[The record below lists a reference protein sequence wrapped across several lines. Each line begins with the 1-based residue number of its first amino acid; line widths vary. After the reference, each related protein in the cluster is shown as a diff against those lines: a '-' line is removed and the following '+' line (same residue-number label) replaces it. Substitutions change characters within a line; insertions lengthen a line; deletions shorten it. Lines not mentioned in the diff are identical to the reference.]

1 VRPSQPFSQTLL
13 HSRWLL
19 PVGLAGALGI
29 GWLAGHWGE
38 TVPGLL
44 LGVPLLIMLVVG
56 TFWSPRVGYLSFICY
71 CFLNNYLSRHV
82 DDIPVGLAM
91 EGLLVLTWLATV
103 FYRDTPPNW
112 RFTQND
118 LCGLTVAWFVINVL
132 ELGNPAGASF
142 LGWLNEI
149 RSSALLWLLVVPLGL
164 LVFRQRRDLNVFLYI
179 VIGFSIFGA
188 LYGIKQKFLGVD
200 AMEQRW
206 LDAGAAGTHV
216 LWGRLRVFSNYS
228 EAAQFGCSQ
237 AHIALVCGILALGP
251 FSWTKKLLLA
261 AAALLL
267 LYGML
272 ISGTRSAFFVII
284 VGGFVY
290 LALSKQLK
298 VLVLGIMLAIA
309 GYMVLKYTH
318 IGDSNADVY
327 RMRSALNPED
337 ASLQVRLVN
346 QAKLREYLSTRPFG
360 GGVGVMGEW
369 GKKYNPGTFL
379 STIPPDSYYV
389 KIWGSYGIV
398 GFVVWFGIML
408 YILGKCAGIVWR
420 IRDPH
425 LRQKLLALTA
435 GAAGILMAS
444 YGNEIMNQMPSC
456 MILYVSWVL
465 VFVGPKLD
473 TPVLKPVSRV

>member
-1 VRPSQPFSQTLL
+1 
-13 HSRWLL
+13 
-19 PVGLAGALGI
+19 
-29 GWLAGHWGE
+29 
-38 TVPGLL
+38 
-44 LGVPLLIMLVVG
+44 
-56 TFWSPRVGYLSFICY
+56 
-71 CFLNNYLSRHV
+71 
-82 DDIPVGLAM
+82 
-91 EGLLVLTWLATV
+91 
-103 FYRDTPPNW
+103 
-112 RFTQND
+112 
-118 LCGLTVAWFVINVL
+118 
-132 ELGNPAGASF
+132 
-142 LGWLNEI
+142 
-149 RSSALLWLLVVPLGL
+149 
-164 LVFRQRRDLNVFLYI
+164 
-179 VIGFSIFGA
+179 
-188 LYGIKQKFLGVD
+188 
-200 AMEQRW
+200 MEQRW
-206 LDAGAAGTHV
+206 LDAGAAGTHII
-216 LWGRLRVFSNYS
+216 WGRLRVFSNYS

-237 AHIALVCGILALGP
+237 AHIALICGILALGP

-261 AAALLL
+261 VAALLL

-284 VGGFVY
+284 VGAFVY

-298 VLVLGIMLAIA
+298 VLLLGIMLAIGA
-309 GYMVLKYTH
+309 FMVLKYTN
-318 IGDSNADVY
+318 IGDSNPDIY

-337 ASLQVRLVN
+337 ASLQVRFTN

-369 GKKYNPGTFL
+369 GKKYNPGQFL

-408 YILGKCAGIVWR
+408 FILGKCAGIVWR
-420 IRDPH
+420 IRDPL

-465 VFVGPKLD
+465 VFVGPELD
-473 TPVLKPVSRV
+473 TPALKPVSRV